1 MEIIEISVQSGTDI
15 KNNLDMFISRLESDI
30 ENGNQAMQGSL
41 NMNTLSSF
49 GISFFVP
56 LFGGIGSS
64 IISSSGAILGA
75 NATPQVIPFQAVIVI
90 YIAIMS
96 YMMYAFKP
104 ASGETPLFRSFQ
116 ATIIGAG
123 IIKASAAFMAYAI

>member
-1 MEIIEISVQSGTDI
+1 
-15 KNNLDMFISRLESDI
+15 
-30 ENGNQAMQGSL
+30 MQGSL

-64 IISSSGAILGA
+64 IISGSGAILGMA
-75 NATPQVIPFQAVIVI
+75 ATPQVVPFQTVILI

-96 YMMYAFKP
+96 YIMCSFKTDKW
-104 ASGETPLFRSFQ
+104 SN
-116 ATIIGAG
+116 ATVQVFPNNHNRGGDNQG
-123 IIKASAAFMAYAI
+123 IRRVHGLRYMKVWK